1 MLCASPAQAPLKE
14 SVPFT
19 STVLEG
25 EEHGQ
30 ELLLHRC
37 VPTQDCVALGI
48 FTPTWQRAAGSTC
61 RWCSWWS

>member
-1 MLCASPAQAPLKE
+1 M
-14 SVPFT
+14 
-19 STVLEG
+19 STELEG

-30 ELLLHRC
+30 EPLPQHC
-37 VPTQDCVALGI
+37 VPRQDYVALGT